1 MDTKELIR
9 NTLVRL
15 LEDYSFDDLS
25 VKMLCKEAGISKQT
39 LYNHYYSI
47 LDALEDSYRIEFTR
61 ELGDCNTYDC
71 WVEGFRRFL
80 IFLRN
85 KKRVILHL
93 YFSSHR
99 DEMMDMI
106 RRNGEFLILKGIDDC
121 SKDIEVAA
129 ADRDRTFMLNFYTN
143 VLMGIIRDYLDGRM
157 SEDPD
162 YIAGRCDALMRHH
175 IRKSLRNIHDLEK
188 GIF

>member
-25 VKMLCKEAGISKQT
+25 VKMFCKEAGISKQT

-61 ELGDCNTYDC
+61 ELEDCNTYDN

-80 IFLRN
+80 IFLR
-85 KKRVILHL
+85 KKKKVILHL

-99 DEMMDMI
+99 DELMNMI
-106 RRNGEFLILKGIDDC
+106 RKHGEYLILKGIEDC
-121 SKDIEVAA
+121 SEDIDVTVA
-129 ADRDRTFMLNFYTN
+129 DNDRTFMLHFYMN
-143 VLMGIIRDYLDGRM
+143 VFMGVIRDYLDGRM

-162 YIAGRCDALMRHH
+162 FIAGRCDALLRHH
-175 IRKSLRNIHDLEK
+175 IRRSLRNIHDLEK